1 MLANGTFKALQIS
14 NKRAPLTRF
23 APLSYFYTC
32 WNETPSFSPK
42 AAWLKPSALRP
53 FFMSHNYC

>member
-42 AAWLKPSALRP
+42 AAWLKPSALR
-53 FFMSHNYC
+53 